1 MRRAIKVVAGL
12 AVAGCLAAGLPA
24 GPAAAEKPAGAGTRA
39 EIDAVI
45 ADYVGLY
52 AGATLER
59 WKGLFHP
66 AVSVSFP
73 ADDGSITVR
82 NLEEFFQRQ
91 KNYFATG
98 RRISERLEN
107 VRVEEGR
114 RIARVTADFV
124 FVDEGK
130 ESRGRLG
137 LHLARDKN
145 GFKIVAVLFA
155 YDQP

>member
-1 MRRAIKVVAGL
+1 MTRAIGVAAGIVVG
-12 AVAGCLAAGLPA
+12 GCLAAGLLA
-24 GPAAAEKPAGAGTRA
+24 GPAAADQPVPGETRA

-52 AGATLER
+52 AGATLDR
-59 WKGLFHP
+59 WKRLFHP

-73 ADDGSITVR
+73 AADGSINVR

-98 RRISERLEN
+98 RRIGERLEN

-124 FVDEGK
+124 FMDEGK

-137 LHLARDKN
+137 LHLARDKD
-145 GFKIVAVLFA
+145 GFKIVAVLFS
-155 YDQP
+155 YDQA